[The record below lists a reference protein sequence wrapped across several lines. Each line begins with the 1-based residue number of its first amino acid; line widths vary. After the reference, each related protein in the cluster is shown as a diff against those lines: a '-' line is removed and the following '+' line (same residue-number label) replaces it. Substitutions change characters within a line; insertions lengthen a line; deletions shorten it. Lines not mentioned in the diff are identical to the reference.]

1 MIATYERGGERA
13 IFGAVAWEGCPWEV
27 VLDTTKRI
35 VTLLTSQYGVDPGR
49 ISPAAGLAEL
59 GLNSLTLAEL
69 VCDVEES
76 FGIDVR
82 LAEED
87 VATLGDIVALV
98 DRLVAE
104 RGR

>member
-1 MIATYERGGERA
+1 M
-13 IFGAVAWEGCPWEV
+13 
-27 VLDTTKRI
+27 DTRETI
-35 VTLLTSQYGVDPGR
+35 VTLLTSQYGVDPAR

-69 VCDVEES
+69 VCDVEEA
-76 FGIDVR
+76 FGIDIR
-82 LAEED
+82 LAEEQ

>member
-1 MIATYERGGERA
+1 M
-13 IFGAVAWEGCPWEV
+13 
-27 VLDTTKRI
+27 DTTDRI
-35 VTLLTSQYGVDPGR
+35 ATLLTSQYGVDPAS

-69 VCDVEES
+69 VCDVEEA
-76 FGIDVR
+76 FGIDIR
-82 LAEED
+82 LAEEE
-87 VATLGDIVALV
+87 VATLGDIVDLV